1 MMQAVSMIVPHLPWD
16 IIHLIAV
23 VIHSKTIGATAI
35 TRARS
40 ATMITILIRFPNIV
54 YYFLWNT
61 IAISVP
67 NLLVEEIRYASAY
80 PMFYSN
86 TNFRITGSVRG
97 ISILISTTIGSAKS
111 TMSIPLNF
119 ADKHS
124 SFVL

>member
-1 MMQAVSMIVPHLPWD
+1 MIQAVSMIVPHLPWD

-40 ATMITILIRFPNIV
+40 ATMIMILIRFPNIV
-54 YYFLWNT
+54 YCVLWST

-86 TNFRITGSVRG
+86 TNFRVTTSVEG
-97 ISILISTTIGSAKS
+97 ISILISMMVGSAKS

-119 ADKHS
+119 ADRHS
-124 SFVL
+124 SLVL

>member
-54 YYFLWNT
+54 YYFYG
-61 IAISVP
+61 I
-67 NLLVEEIRYASAY
+67 LLQYLCQTCWLGEIRYADAY

-86 TNFRITGSVRG
+86 TNFRVTTSVEG
-97 ISILISTTIGSAKS
+97 ISILISMMVGSAKS

-119 ADKHS
+119 ADIHS